1 MDNEMRATSE
11 GIRWSPGRVCIC
23 FTRYGKSRIAV
34 FHQTGFGKKA
44 GLMSNLARVAFMLSV
59 VAPLAA
65 VAQTAPQSRPATQ
78 PASQAPAAPSGAAA
92 TPAAKAA
99 ASQRFVTSEN
109 FYRPSAKPQP
119 GVPAPSAATTTPAT
133 PPAQPVTVAKPASMP
148 APLAVRTPVPQPA
161 ITIPVPQV
169 RPSQAVASQP
179 GVMAKPAPATGS
191 VTPTAVD
198 YASGQL
204 TVVAENA
211 PLGFV
216 LNMIAAKTG
225 AVVDLAPELQNE
237 PVVARLGPG
246 PVREVLTEL
255 LDSPRIDYI
264 VLGGSD
270 EGDRLQRVVVRI
282 RHSMGVFAMAP
293 SRVQPKQ
300 EDPDQEVK
308 LDPNGHLIS
317 SGETE
322 AEPQLSQQQRMA
334 NWQKARESMRQA
346 EIKQQAQERENNAN
360 GSPDPPA
367 PPQDSQPANPPQT
380 TQANPPLS

>member
-1 MDNEMRATSE
+1 M
-11 GIRWSPGRVCIC
+11 
-23 FTRYGKSRIAV
+23 
-34 FHQTGFGKKA
+34 
-44 GLMSNLARVAFMLSV
+44 
-59 VAPLAA
+59 
-65 VAQTAPQSRPATQ
+65 
-78 PASQAPAAPSGAAA
+78 
-92 TPAAKAA
+92 
-99 ASQRFVTSEN
+99 
-109 FYRPSAKPQP
+109 
-119 GVPAPSAATTTPAT
+119 
-133 PPAQPVTVAKPASMP
+133 
-148 APLAVRTPVPQPA
+148 
-161 ITIPVPQV
+161 
-169 RPSQAVASQP
+169 
-179 GVMAKPAPATGS
+179 
-191 VTPTAVD
+191 
-198 YASGQL
+198 
-204 TVVAENA
+204 VAENA